1 MNTTKKGDTTMQSD
15 VTCEVHHVFDLTR
28 AVLSDTFSFNAL
40 ADFTALCRKKPLR
53 IEEETL
59 PVAITGY
66 CVALQDTDL
75 ICTRRGLDAILTI
88 TARLHEIAHLLLGHI
103 PALSMGAATSTYAAF
118 MHHRD
123 LSSVLYRAHASA
135 YEVPCE
141 YAAETLATLLL
152 KCIFREQHSMPQL
165 ARELYS

>member
-1 MNTTKKGDTTMQSD
+1 VQPN
-15 VTCEVHHVFDLTR
+15 VTHEVHRVFDLTR

-40 ADFTALCRKKPLR
+40 ADFTSLCRKKPLR
-53 IEEETL
+53 IEEEAL
-59 PVAITGY
+59 PVAISGY
-66 CVALQDTDL
+66 CIALSDVDL
-75 ICTRRGLDAILTI
+75 ICTRRGLDAILMA

-103 PALSMGAATSTYAAF
+103 PTFSMGDATPAYATF
-118 MHHRD
+118 VHHRN

-135 YEVPCE
+135 YESPCE

-152 KCIFREQHSMPQL
+152 KCTFREQSSIPQL

>member
-1 MNTTKKGDTTMQSD
+1 MQPH
-15 VTCEVHHVFDLTR
+15 VQHEVHRIFGLTQGI
-28 AVLSDTFSFNAL
+28 LSDTFSFNAL

-53 IEEETL
+53 IEEEVL

-66 CVALQDTDL
+66 CVALHDVDL
-75 ICTRRGLDAILTI
+75 ICTRQGLDTILMV

-103 PALSMGAATSTYAAF
+103 PALSMGDTTPSYETF

-123 LSSVLYRAHASA
+123 LRSAFYRTHVSA
-135 YEVPCE
+135 YETPSE

-152 KCIFREQHSMPQL
+152 KCIFREQNSMPQL
-165 ARELYS
+165 ARDLYS

>member
-1 MNTTKKGDTTMQSD
+1 MQPD
-15 VTCEVHHVFDLTR
+15 VTHEVHRVFDLAR
-28 AVLSDTFSFNAL
+28 GVLSDTFSFNAL

-66 CVALQDTDL
+66 CVALRDVDL
-75 ICTRRGLDAILTI
+75 ICTRRGLDAILVV

-103 PALSMGAATSTYAAF
+103 PSFSMGDATPSYAAF
-118 MHHRD
+118 VHHRD
-123 LSSVLYRAHASA
+123 LRSVFYRAHASA
-135 YEVPCE
+135 YESPSE

-152 KCIFREQHSMPQL
+152 KCTFREQNSMPQL